1 MQDSEICMLG
11 QDADLV
17 QENSLLRSPEEY
29 SQSTQPNPGLGF
41 GAW

>member
-17 QENSLLRSPEEY
+17 QENSLLRSPEY